1 MFVINFDNVTKCF
14 EGFTLDH
21 VSFHLKNDC
30 IMGLIGSNGAGKTTI
45 IKLLMGLYLKDQ
57 GNISVL
63 GDDPFKIP
71 SIKDEIGFVYDNP
84 QFYDFKLKKITH
96 IIRSFYSNWD
106 QSVYEKYMKVFKL
119 SDTMHFKT
127 MSRGMKLKYNLALA
141 LSHHAKLLILDEP
154 TSGLDP
160 VFRNEF
166 LSLLLTIKSREKL
179 AILFSSHI
187 TDDIEKIA
195 DTITYIREGKIIFS
209 DTKADVFNNFLLI
222 KGKNTLPDPLLDQL
236 IGMEKK
242 QDDFTALI
250 TYHPEAKEI
259 CENVSMPTLED
270 IMYFHERNENND
282 AFDI

>member
-1 MFVINFDNVTKCF
+1 MYAINLDNVTKCF

-57 GNISVL
+57 GEISVL
-63 GDDPFKIP
+63 GADPFKIP

-84 QFYDFKLKKITH
+84 HFYDFKLKKITQ
-96 IIRSFYSNWD
+96 IIRPFYSNWD
-106 QSVYEKYMKVFKL
+106 HNIYEKYMKAFKL
-119 SDTMHFKT
+119 SDNMHFKT
-127 MSRGMKLKYNLALA
+127 MSRGMKLKYNLALS

-209 DTKADVFNNFLLI
+209 DTQTNVFNNFLLI
-222 KGKNTLPDPLLDQL
+222 KGSNTLPEPLINQL

-242 QDDFTALI
+242 QDGFTALI
-250 TYHPEAKEI
+250 TYHPDAKEI

-282 AFDI
+282 AFDL